1 MLHPGGKVGR
11 EVSIEQSQTAFR
23 ACALNVLA
31 QAKQNLGDLGR
42 VSRIVKVVGYLC
54 CAEEFVDHPKA
65 LNGAS
70 EFFVDVLGAEKGV
83 HARAV
88 MGVQSLPLGA
98 PVALDVT
105 MEVKEG

>member
-1 MLHPGGKVGR
+1 
-11 EVSIEQSQTAFR
+11 VSIAQSQAAFR

-42 VSRIVKVVGYLC
+42 VSRIVKVVGYLR

-105 MEVKEG
+105 VEVKEG